1 MKRRKILILIGLVLL
16 VSLSITVFAA
26 FMFNRMVSGTA
37 KPAEIVLGD
46 LDYLEYSE
54 IISVEDADT
63 YSSLNTYYTLTDD
76 QYIIADVTEETFSSL
91 KSTLYYSTST
101 TIEVEDDSINCYATK
116 KRGYDDEADYIY
128 LNQLGFKFNFKSSL
142 DVYLRIEF
150 KDAWIS
156 NKVYI
161 TTNTIDRKYI
171 PKDEIVDVSP
181 FSYSVNDDWIYD
193 EVNNCA
199 YYKYI
204 IPATC
209 DDVEASNATYSNDY
223 IFQVNPN
230 YWYSQ
235 ATSIAYREMIIVETS
250 YNVSIVQANRAEK
263 KWDVNFTD
271 LGIERN
277 YKEEATV

>member
-1 MKRRKILILIGLVLL
+1 MKRRKILILVGLVLL
-16 VSLSITVFAA
+16 VSASITVFAA
-26 FMFNRMVSGTA
+26 FMFNRLVSGEA

-46 LDYLEYSE
+46 LNYLEYSE
-54 IISVEDADT
+54 IVSVEDADT
-63 YSSLNTYYTLTDD
+63 YNAENTYYTLVNN
-76 QYIIADVTEETFSSL
+76 QYTLADVNEETFSSL
-91 KSTLYYSTST
+91 KSTLYYSTRAA
-101 TIEVEDDSINCYATK
+101 IEVEEDSINCYATE
-116 KRGYDDEADYIY
+116 KRGYDDEEDYIY

-209 DDVEASNATYSNDY
+209 EDVEAADATYSDDY
-223 IFQVNPN
+223 VFQVNPN

-235 ATSIAYREMIIVETS
+235 STSIAYREMIIVETS